1 MATLAEL
8 IDAFGAGLYLLFGA
22 AHLDLW
28 LRRRDRPGYLWL
40 AAASASALCVDVTGF
55 ILRRQVSALDPLLAA
70 ANQLAVALATICVY
84 ELVVSLG
91 RRPTGG
97 GMRALQVGAVL
108 LAPLPYFVDLPLLL
122 PLAACGLLLVG
133 ALLRAFLTGSEGDP
147 DSRLVARGIFVLILC
162 LLADLAMTLGWLP
175 HVPALAL
182 AGFVVL
188 FLASARSLSN
198 RFDRDYR
205 ELGAL
210 RSDLERRI
218 EERTLELTA
227 ANRRLAEASRTDS
240 LTGLLNRRGF
250 LEKGEAE
257 IERSRRSRKP
267 FCIVIADADHFK
279 RINDAHGH
287 AAGDVALQQLAGLL
301 RSSLRAQD
309 LVARWGGEEF
319 VLLLP
324 ETDSRGAT
332 LVAESIRRRIAKEPL
347 ALGEVVLPV
356 TLSFGLA
363 EHRAERSLEGTLA
376 HADAALYRAKAE
388 GRDRVVAHPVVPVPF
403 PAP

>member
-40 AAASASALCVDVTGF
+40 AGASASALTVDLTGF
-55 ILRRQVSALDPLLAA
+55 VMRRQDPAIDPWLASL
-70 ANQLAVALATICVY
+70 NQLAVAAATICVY

-91 RRPTGG
+91 RKPTGAG
-97 GMRALQVGAVL
+97 TRALQLIAIL
-108 LAPLPYFVDLPLLL
+108 AAPLPFQAGTSILVALL
-122 PLAACGLLLVG
+122 PCGLLLLG
-133 ALLRAFLTGSEGDP
+133 AMLRAFRTGRGGDP
-147 DSRLVARGIFVLILC
+147 DSRLVARGILVLILC
-162 LLADLAMTLGWLP
+162 LLADLAMLVGWLP
-175 HVPALAL
+175 QVPALAL
-182 AGFVVL
+182 AGFIVL

-210 RSDLERRI
+210 RQELEERI
-218 EERTLELTA
+218 EERTLELQA
-227 ANRRLAEASRTDS
+227 ANARLAEASRTDS

-250 LEKGEAE
+250 LEKGTTE

-267 FCIVIADADHFK
+267 FCVVMADADHFK
-279 RINDAHGH
+279 RINDLHGH
-287 AAGDVALQQLAGLL
+287 AAGDRALQLLGDLL

-324 ETDSRGAT
+324 ETDTHGAT
-332 LVAESIRRRIAKEPL
+332 LVAESIRRRVVERPL
-347 ALGEVVLPV
+347 ASGELVLPV

-363 EHRAERSLEGTLA
+363 EHRPESNLEGTLA

-388 GRDRVVAHPVVPVPF
+388 GRDRVVAHRPVP
-403 PAP
+403 ASTAS

>member
-1 MATLAEL
+1 MASLDEL

-28 LRRRDRPGYLWL
+28 LRRRDRLGYLWL
-40 AAASASALCVDVTGF
+40 TGASAFALAVDITGF
-55 ILRRQVSALDPLLAA
+55 VMRRQDPPIDPLLASL
-70 ANQLAVALATICVY
+70 NQFAVAAATICVY

-91 RRPTGG
+91 SKPTGVTV
-97 GMRALQVGAVL
+97 RLLQVFVVAVAPVPAYAGAPIL
-108 LAPLPYFVDLPLLL
+108 LALL
-122 PLAACGLLLVG
+122 PCGLLLLA
-133 ALLRAFLTGSEGDP
+133 ALSRAFRTGREGDP
-147 DSRLVARGIFVLILC
+147 DSQLVARGLLVLIVC
-162 LLADLAMTLGWLP
+162 LLGDIAMAVGWLR
-175 HVPALAL
+175 HLPALAL
-182 AGFVVL
+182 GGFVVL

-210 RSDLERRI
+210 RRDLERRI
-218 EERTLELTA
+218 EERTLELQA
-227 ANRRLAEASRTDS
+227 ANVRLEEASRTDL

-257 IERSRRSRKP
+257 IERGRRSHKP
-267 FCIVIADADHFK
+267 FCVVIADADHFK
-279 RINDAHGH
+279 RVNDQHGH

-324 ETDSRGAT
+324 ETDSHGAA
-332 LVAESIRRRIAKEPL
+332 LVAEAIRRRIAEEPL
-347 ALGEVVLPV
+347 ALGEIVLPV

-363 EHRAERSLEGTLA
+363 EHRADRSLEGTLA

-388 GRDRVVAHPVVPVPF
+388 GRDRVVAHPAV
-403 PAP
+403 PAPMSG

>member
-1 MATLAEL
+1 MASLAEL
-8 IDAFGAGLYLLFGA
+8 LDAFGAGLYLLFGA

-28 LRRRDRPGYLWL
+28 LRRRDRLGYLWL
-40 AAASASALCVDVTGF
+40 TGASASALAVDATGF
-55 ILRRQVSALDPLLAA
+55 VMRRLEPAADPWLSA
-70 ANQLAVALATICVY
+70 ANQLAVAAATICIF

-91 RRPTGG
+91 RKPTGPA
-97 GMRALQVGAVL
+97 MRALQFLTVAV
-108 LAPLPYFVDLPLLL
+108 APLPFFTGVSLLL
-122 PLAACGLLLVG
+122 ALLPCGVLLLG
-133 ALLRAFLTGSEGDP
+133 ALARAFRTGREGDP
-147 DSRLVARGIFVLILC
+147 DSRLVARGIFVLILF
-162 LLADLAMTLGWLP
+162 LFADLAMSLGWLP

-182 AGFVVL
+182 GGFVVL

-198 RFDRDYR
+198 RFDRDFR
-205 ELGAL
+205 ELGEL
-210 RSDLERRI
+210 RRELERRI
-218 EERTLELTA
+218 EERTRELQI
-227 ANRRLAEASRTDS
+227 ANTQLAEASRTDS

-267 FCIVIADADHFK
+267 FCVVIADADHFK
-279 RINDAHGH
+279 RVNDLHGH

-309 LVARWGGEEF
+309 LVGRWGGEEF

-324 ETDSRGAT
+324 ETDAHGAA
-332 LVAESIRRRIAKEPL
+332 LVAEAIRRRIVQEPL
-347 ALGEVVLPV
+347 ALGEILLPV

-363 EHRAERSLEGTLA
+363 EHRTDRSLEGTIA

-388 GRDRVVAHPVVPVPF
+388 GRDRVVAHPSV
-403 PAP
+403 PAPALS